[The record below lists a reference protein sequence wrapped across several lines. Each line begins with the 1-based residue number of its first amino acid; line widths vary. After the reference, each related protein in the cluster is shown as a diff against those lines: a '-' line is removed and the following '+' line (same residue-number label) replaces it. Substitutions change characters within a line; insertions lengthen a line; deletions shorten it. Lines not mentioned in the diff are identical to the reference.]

1 MKEHIKVII
10 SGGGTGGHIYPA
22 VAIAQEIQLQYP
34 NADILFVGAKDKMEM
49 EKVPKAGYKIE
60 GLWISG
66 LQRKVTI
73 SNLLFPIKL
82 ISSIITSHKIINT
95 FKPDIAIGV
104 GGFASGPLLYAAAQR
119 KIPTMIHEQNSYAG
133 ITNKWLSK
141 KANKIC
147 VAYDGM
153 EKFFE
158 QNKIVKTGNPIR
170 TDILD
175 LSNKKEKGYQHFNFD
190 KDKKTILIIGGS
202 LGARTINNSIKK
214 DIPKIDQNQIQVLWQ
229 TGKNYFEEL
238 KNLNS
243 EAIKVTDF
251 IYEMD
256 LAYSIADVVISRA
269 GASSI
274 SEIAVAKKP
283 AILVPS
289 PNVSEDHQ
297 TKNAL
302 ALVNKQAAILVK
314 DSDSEEQLVDRV
326 LELINNESLQ
336 NNLIKNLEPF
346 AIRDSRKRILE
357 VVKDLIKTS

>member
-141 KANKIC
+141 KSNKIC

-214 DIPKIDQNQIQVLWQ
+214 DIHKIDQNQIQVLWQ

-238 KNLNS
+238 KRLNS

>member
-1 MKEHIKVII
+1 MKEQLRVII

-22 VAIAQEIQLQYP
+22 VAIAQEIQEQFP
-34 NADILFVGAKDKMEM
+34 NAEILFVGAKDKMEM

-66 LQRKVTI
+66 LQRKISV

-82 ISSIITSHKIINT
+82 LNSIIVSHQIISR

-158 QNKIVKTGNPIR
+158 QHKIVKTGNPIR

-190 KDKKTILIIGGS
+190 KNKKTILIIGGS

-214 DIPKIDQNQIQVLWQ
+214 DLALIDQNSIQVLWQ
-229 TGKNYFEEL
+229 TGKNYYQDL
-238 KNLNS
+238 KDLNS
-243 EAIKVTDF
+243 PSIKVTDF

-297 TKNAL
+297 TKNAM
-302 ALVNKQAAILVK
+302 ALVSKHAALMIK
-314 DSDSEEQLVDRV
+314 DSESEETLVNQT
-326 LELINNESLQ
+326 LELLKNETLQKSL
-336 NNLIKNLEPF
+336 IENLEPF

-357 VVKDLIKTS
+357 VVKALLN

>member
-214 DIPKIDQNQIQVLWQ
+214 DIHKIDQNQIQVLWQ

-238 KNLNS
+238 KSLNS

>member
-1 MKEHIKVII
+1 
-10 SGGGTGGHIYPA
+10 
-22 VAIAQEIQLQYP
+22 
-34 NADILFVGAKDKMEM
+34 M
-49 EKVPKAGYKIE
+49 EKIREV
-60 GLWISG
+60 
-66 LQRKVTI
+66 
-73 SNLLFPIKL
+73 
-82 ISSIITSHKIINT
+82 
-95 FKPDIAIGV
+95 
-104 GGFASGPLLYAAAQR
+104 
-119 KIPTMIHEQNSYAG
+119 
-133 ITNKWLSK
+133 
-141 KANKIC
+141 
-147 VAYDGM
+147 VAY
-153 EKFFE
+153 
-158 QNKIVKTGNPIR
+158 
-170 TDILD
+170 
-175 LSNKKEKGYQHFNFD
+175 
-190 KDKKTILIIGGS
+190 
-202 LGARTINNSIKK
+202 
-214 DIPKIDQNQIQVLWQ
+214 
-229 TGKNYFEEL
+229 KNYFEEL
-238 KNLNS
+238 KSLNC

-336 NNLIKNLEPF
+336 NNLIKNLDPF

>member
-214 DIPKIDQNQIQVLWQ
+214 DIHKIDQNQIQVLWQ

-238 KNLNS
+238 KSLNC

-336 NNLIKNLEPF
+336 NNLIKNLDPF